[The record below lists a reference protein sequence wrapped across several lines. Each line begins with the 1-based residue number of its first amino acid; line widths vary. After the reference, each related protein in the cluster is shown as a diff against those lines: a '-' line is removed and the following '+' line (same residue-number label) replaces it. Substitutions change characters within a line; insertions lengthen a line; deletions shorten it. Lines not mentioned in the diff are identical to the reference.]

1 MKLSLLLAA
10 LLVAA
15 TFSFAQNQP
24 VAPVGA
30 SETPL
35 QKSLMG
41 RIGPTSVWQVPP
53 TFLAA
58 AHQACDS
65 APQPPSFAE
74 CFINQMSKAGAPQ
87 AAVAFTRLLQ
97 QQSGGDVGI
106 MNGFNKVGPV
116 DVAFVVYPLR
126 ANTNNGIVFVNGTPK
141 IVNAEDLKLLD
152 QATMQQSPQFQNTQ
166 AQFPKVTVWPGDR
179 DGTTWPN
186 SSNNPDGSV
195 SFTLGYPLLNGC
207 HACERAG
214 TAEFNW
220 NFGPQGK
227 FQGTSFMGMTPPPVQ

>member
-10 LLVAA
+10 LLAAA
-15 TFSFAQNQP
+15 TFDFAQNP
-24 VAPVGA
+24 PAAPSGA
-30 SETPL
+30 A
-35 QKSLMG
+35 
-41 RIGPTSVWQVPP
+41 TSPGKITIANVWQIPS

-58 AHQACDS
+58 VHKACDS
-65 APQPPSFAE
+65 ASQPPSFAD
-74 CFINQMSKAGAPQ
+74 CFINQMSKAGAPP
-87 AAVAFTRLLQ
+87 AAVAFTRTLQ
-97 QQSGGDVGI
+97 KQSGGDVGI
-106 MNGFNKVGPV
+106 MSGFSKVGPA

-126 ANTNNGIVFVNGTPK
+126 ANTNNGILFVNGIPR

-152 QATMQQSPQFQNTQ
+152 QATMQQSPQFQNTK
-166 AQFPKVTVWPGDR
+166 AQFPKTTLWPGDR

-186 SSNNPDGSV
+186 SSSNPDGSV

-220 NFGPQGK
+220 KFGPTGK
-227 FQGTSFMGMTPPPVQ
+227 FLGTTFMGMTPPPVQ